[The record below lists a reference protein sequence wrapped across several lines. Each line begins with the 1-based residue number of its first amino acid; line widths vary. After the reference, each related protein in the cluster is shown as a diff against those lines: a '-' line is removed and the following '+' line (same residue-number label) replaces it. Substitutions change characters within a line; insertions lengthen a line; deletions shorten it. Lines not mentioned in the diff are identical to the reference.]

1 MEILHQSLINC
12 SVLRVT
18 TIIDEI
24 LVFCMEVDQDPSFTV
39 TFTYN
44 IRVYYRNN
52 MAALK
57 DVFALPGIDL
67 RLGGVAACS
76 VTNCFYVREQYMD
89 TRTSSIF
96 RIKRD
101 DKHPL
106 HVQTWITCLSFSF
119 GYMSVSAEGS
129 LLIISKSEGFYCD
142 AVSIYDTSGCLQ
154 RQVILFP
161 DDIPGYRCVKSVIE
175 KSNGNLIILAYV
187 GQQFET

>member
-67 RLGGVAACS
+67 RLG
-76 VTNCFYVREQYMD
+76 T
-89 TRTSSIF
+89 
-96 RIKRD
+96 
-101 DKHPL
+101 
-106 HVQTWITCLSFSF
+106 
-119 GYMSVSAEGS
+119 
-129 LLIISKSEGFYCD
+129 
-142 AVSIYDTSGCLQ
+142 
-154 RQVILFP
+154 
-161 DDIPGYRCVKSVIE
+161 
-175 KSNGNLIILAYV
+175 
-187 GQQFET
+187 